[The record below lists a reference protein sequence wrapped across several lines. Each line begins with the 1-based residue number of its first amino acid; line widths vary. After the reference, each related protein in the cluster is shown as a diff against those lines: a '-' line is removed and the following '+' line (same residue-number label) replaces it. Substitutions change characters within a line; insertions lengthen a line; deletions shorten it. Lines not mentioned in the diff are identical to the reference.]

1 MKIIATF
8 IIALTLSFDALAIE
22 SVEIQI
28 SQIGNPIVTP
38 QKVQTVSILSQG
50 MPNLKAVRLAPED
63 RQNEIFTE
71 VFVYLVIVMV
81 YSLYWRYFSTH

>member
-8 IIALTLSFDALAIE
+8 IIALTLSFDTLAIE
-22 SVEIQI
+22 SVEMQMSQI
-28 SQIGNPIVTP
+28 SNPIVTP
-38 QKVQTVSILSQG
+38 QKAQTASAMPQR
-50 MPNLKAVRLAPED
+50 MPNLEAVRLAPED